1 MTSKS
6 ISILFIIVT
15 IIGIATTA
23 VANTRGISVQVR
35 ASEAINAPVLE
46 NVDLYQQSYALV
58 IGIDEYTNGWPRLS
72 NAVKD
77 ARLVA
82 KALEEKNFS
91 VDLHENLTSAELA
104 QVFKRFFILKGEQP
118 EARLFVWYAGHGAT
132 VD

>member
-1 MTSKS
+1 MTSKT
-6 ISILFIIVT
+6 IIFLCTMVT
-15 IIGIATTA
+15 IIGISATA
-23 VANTRGISVQVR
+23 LAGTRGISVQIR
-35 ASEAINAPVLE
+35 ASEAVNAPVLE

-82 KALEEKNFS
+82 SALEKKNFT

-118 EARLFVWYAGHGAT
+118 EARLFVWY
-132 VD
+132 